1 MTTQTATP
9 QHAPNTVPGTH
20 HYILTLQVP
29 APGGLRV
36 ATFSSTATPHAGC
49 TRAEAYQAIYD
60 SVVQAHP
67 ELAGGSTVFFS
78 LEPNTL

>member
-1 MTTQTATP
+1 MTTQPTTFH
-9 QHAPNTVPGTH
+9 QAPNVESGTH

-29 APGGLRV
+29 APGGLRIG
-36 ATFSSTATPHAGC
+36 TFSDTATPPAGC
-49 TRAEAYQAIYD
+49 TRAGAYRAIYD

-78 LEPNTL
+78 LEPNTF